1 MSLIIL
7 CLEFLKTVEFLY
19 AKKPLENALELAIN
33 KNGRTFK
40 VQECGKL
47 INASGA
53 SARIFLWLN
62 LSGDGL
68 VASFRKRT
76 KCRTLEILQRDVDWT
91 MFKNE

>member
-1 MSLIIL
+1 MSFIIL

-19 AKKPLENALELAIN
+19 AKKPLENPLELAIN

-53 SARIFLWLN
+53 SARIFLWVN
-62 LSGDGL
+62 LSG

-76 KCRTLEILQRDVDWT
+76 KCRTLEILQREIDWT